1 MSGVLQETKSAIG
14 IKAAEFISKLPPEIS
29 AEIIAGDFR
38 PYMGKVRVFNS
49 GVPAGKAVI
58 YWSPKKGSFSL
69 SLAEVPDLALHELFN
84 SAFSG
89 RKIAAAKFDPTKN
102 NKTPALIAYVDGSC
116 MVGRIG
122 YGLAVYDGGVES
134 FCESGPVPDRFSRMR
149 QVGGEI
155 YAAMRAVSWANRQG
169 LSEIAIAFDYNGI
182 QKWATGEWK
191 TNLEATR
198 EYAAFMREAQVKV
211 TFIKIAAHTGVA
223 GNERADEL
231 AKQATITET

>member
-1 MSGVLQETKSAIG
+1 MSGVLQATKSAIA
-14 IKAAEFISKLPPEIS
+14 IKAAEFIAELPPEIS
-29 AEIIAGDFR
+29 AEIIEGDFR
-38 PYMGKVRVFNS
+38 PYMGKIRVSNS

-58 YWSPKKGSFSL
+58 YWSPKKCSFSL

-84 SAFSG
+84 CAFGG
-89 RKIAAAKFDPTKN
+89 RKSAASKFDPTKN
-102 NKTPALIAYVDGSC
+102 SETPALIAYVDGSC
-116 MVGRIG
+116 IVGRIG
-122 YGLAVYDGGVES
+122 YGLAVYDGEVES
-134 FCESGPVPDRFSRMR
+134 YCESGPVPDRLSRMR

-155 YAAMRAVSWANRQG
+155 YAAMRAVLWANGQG
-169 LSEIAIAFDYNGI
+169 LSKIAIAFDYNGI

-198 EYAAFMREAQVKV
+198 EYAAFMREARIRV

-231 AKQATITET
+231 AKQATIIET